1 MTKNTRSKNSQI
13 NDSCLVTSLSVE
25 NLREIIEEIVKT
37 RTNELVENI
46 QCLLKEVSD
55 LKEQSAIEDKSEAN
69 NQNTIIVSNQKIDK
83 KKRRLEVKIPERQ
96 KNTQQRQSIV
106 KKKQKNAI
114 IGNGDA
120 DLNFAGAARR
130 IWLHLGREFIIES
143 LSHDTQRNGSFK
155 IGADMDLKDILYS
168 ANFWPKNPYCVE
180 MHAEFC
186 GVEVPRAK
194 TIIITVYRPSTSRH
208 FQILLDKL
216 EEILSSLAT
225 RTNYLV
231 LIGDF
236 IKDILIKSAEIHALL
251 DLAES
256 FGLKAKIMD
265 PTRVSKWTATT
276 VDNIITDLSDD
287 SCSFGILEPGL
298 SDHSGQ
304 YICLHAVSNIVRN
317 NYYFS
322 RPVNDMGLS
331 KLRDHLISVDW
342 LSMQTNC
349 DVNTFATY
357 LVTTYQRLIKLCFP
371 LKKRIISNK
380 CTISWFNDDL
390 RRMRDSIAAI
400 KIISDCTQDL
410 SDKKAYQQAR
420 SLYKKSIM
428 NAKQNAYSSY
438 IAQSDNIPKDS
449 WRFIN
454 CLRNKNKNN
463 SNQKNT
469 KFDANEFNSY
479 FSNIADEILKG
490 IDKTDVRTPDILLNT
505 MPKICNNFFLEPTCD
520 NEISNI
526 INNLKNSNCT
536 DVYGINSKILK
547 ETVSLILTP
556 LTNFFNECLGSG
568 VFPDS
573 LKFSKIIP
581 IQKKGD
587 AALLDNYRPIIII
600 PIFGKVLEILI
611 KSRLTKYF
619 EKFRVINEAQFG
631 FRSGKATT
639 QALLRVME
647 LVVDGLENSEINMVT
662 LCDLSKAFDCVSHTT
677 LMTKLEFYGVRGIPH
692 KLFSSYLSNR
702 KQCSAVNNMQSAF
715 TTVKHG
721 VPQGSVLGPLLFIIY
736 TNDFYNFINK
746 KANCVLYADDTSLI
760 TSDRCINS
768 LLNKAETAQK
778 YADIWFASNSL
789 KLNKNKTQEILN
801 IIQ

>member
-1 MTKNTRSKNSQI
+1 MIRRGMGRLKLGPTWISKIFCIQLTSGQWGCLSADSIFFGTNINPKPFQTTNFNTERGLLSMIERS
-13 NDSCLVTSLSVE
+13 LLS
-25 NLREIIEEIVKT
+25 IFHI
-37 RTNELVENI
+37 NI
-46 QCLLKEVSD
+46 QCLT
-55 LKEQSAIEDKSEAN
+55 N
-69 NQNTIIVSNQKIDK
+69 KID
-83 KKRRLEVKIPERQ
+83 EVTLFCEKFKFQILCFSEHW
-96 KNTQQRQSIV
+96 IV
-106 KKKQKNAI
+106 N
-114 IGNGDA
+114 
-120 DLNFAGAARR
+120 R
-130 IWLHLGREFIIES
+130 
-143 LSHDTQRNGSFK
+143 
-155 IGADMDLKDILYS
+155 DILKMITFSEYQLIS
-168 ANFWPKNPYCVE
+168 FYCRKVRLHGGVSIYVHKSLTCIPICLDPYCVE

-236 IKDILIKSAEIHALL
+236 NKDILIKSAEIHALL

-265 PTRVSKWTATT
+265 PTRVSKWTATA

-331 KLRDHLISVDW
+331 ELRDHLISVDW

-463 SNQKNT
+463 SSQKNT

-587 AALLDNYRPIIII
+587 AALLDNYRPISII

-746 KANCVLYADDTSLI
+746 KANCVQYADDTSLI

-768 LLNKAETAQK
+768 R
-778 YADIWFASNSL
+778 NSAKIYRHL
-789 KLNKNKTQEILN
+789 VCL
-801 IIQ
+801 